1 MRINVRNIIDMWDNK
16 GYSSAER
23 QKDFKAILKYY
34 NSIINYID
42 LGILTINIH
51 SMIKIEYKDILTDM
65 KDVLA

>member
-16 GYSSAER
+16 SYSSAER
-23 QKDFKAILKYY
+23 QKEFKAILKYY

-42 LGILTINIH
+42 FGILTINIH